1 MKCLILHTGGQLK
14 FNWQYLCK
22 EKKSI
27 FRVTLHR
34 CKNCMSGWP
43 IQVLEINPV
52 HLTSFQAL
60 SSSRAVLAGGFQLSL
75 DLLLVN
81 QALALKLQISG
92 DKITVQTNTIDHSFI
107 FSNCNTRPNTMFN
120 KSLICNYKNSNKVII
135 LLAKYYSEKLMNV
148 PGHRYHIDYVQ
159 TAP

>member
-1 MKCLILHTGGQLK
+1 MCDQINLLVNNITGWKSRSQGTGQP
-14 FNWQYLCK
+14 FNTFVLSGNKWNVWFYTLEGNSSSTGNIYARK
-22 EKKSI
+22 KKSI

-34 CKNCMSGWP
+34 CKNCMPGWP

-81 QALALKLQISG
+81 RALALKLQISG
-92 DKITVQTNTIDHSFI
+92 DKITV
-107 FSNCNTRPNTMFN
+107 
-120 KSLICNYKNSNKVII
+120 
-135 LLAKYYSEKLMNV
+135 
-148 PGHRYHIDYVQ
+148 
-159 TAP
+159 